1 MRLRHNLSKPRKPN
15 MITVASPVVPEVTLE
30 SKVAFFRQPTSFQ
43 ESTYR
48 VEAIETHMSWVF
60 LTHDHA
66 YKLKKP
72 VCYSFLDFSTMDAR
86 RQMAKEELR

>member
-1 MRLRHNLSKPRKPN
+1 

-86 RQMAKEELR
+86 RHYCQWKNSISLLFLNSLK